1 VKKHVGA
8 INTIPG
14 ITLSTFLRSDAII
27 GAKMFEKIVSCY
39 DVISFVSIY
48 LFFDRN

>member
-1 VKKHVGA
+1 VKKHVGV

-14 ITLSTFLRSDAII
+14 TTLLSDAII

-39 DVISFVSIY
+39 DVICFVSIY